1 MKPHG
6 MIDSLRNEK
15 RIIVD
20 QLILIQRK
28 NEIDKLLFDF
38 IENIG
43 SIKQIFYIFI
53 YYSMST
59 KEKTTKKNIKKSEK
73 VDKKLILQ
81 KWDEITKWKLANANQ
96 KWFFSL
102 EQKEQDFIESMFI
115 IVVQMCPEL
124 TWENF
129 IDRLRKADRVKV
141 WEKAIIKK
149 LIWEL

>member
-1 MKPHG
+1 MKL
-6 MIDSLRNEK
+6 S
-15 RIIVD
+15 
-20 QLILIQRK
+20 
-28 NEIDKLLFDF
+28 FDF
-38 IENIG
+38 VNNIG

-81 KWDEITKWKLANANQ
+81 KWDEVTKWKLANANQ

-102 EQKEQDFIESMFI
+102 EQKEQNFIESMFI

-124 TWENF
+124 TWEDF

-141 WEKAIIKK
+141 WGKAIIKK
-149 LIWEL
+149 VIWEL

>member
-1 MKPHG
+1 MKL
-6 MIDSLRNEK
+6 S
-15 RIIVD
+15 
-20 QLILIQRK
+20 
-28 NEIDKLLFDF
+28 FDF
-38 IENIG
+38 VNNIG

-81 KWDEITKWKLANANQ
+81 KWDEVTKWKLANANQ

-124 TWENF
+124 TWEDF
-129 IDRLRKADRVKV
+129 IDRLRKADRVKA
-141 WEKAIIKK
+141 WWKAILKK
-149 LIWEL
+149 VIWEL

>member
-1 MKPHG
+1 MKL
-6 MIDSLRNEK
+6 S
-15 RIIVD
+15 
-20 QLILIQRK
+20 
-28 NEIDKLLFDF
+28 FDF
-38 IENIG
+38 VNNIG

-81 KWDEITKWKLANANQ
+81 KWDEVTKWKLANANQ

-124 TWENF
+124 TWEDF

-141 WEKAIIKK
+141 WGKAIIKK
-149 LIWEL
+149 VIWEL

>member
-1 MKPHG
+1 MKL
-6 MIDSLRNEK
+6 S
-15 RIIVD
+15 
-20 QLILIQRK
+20 
-28 NEIDKLLFDF
+28 FDF
-38 IENIG
+38 VNNIG

-81 KWDEITKWKLANANQ
+81 KWDEVTKWKLANANQ

-124 TWENF
+124 TWEDF
-129 IDRLRKADRVKV
+129 VDRLRKADRVKA
-141 WEKAIIKK
+141 WWKAIIKK
-149 LIWEL
+149 VIWGL

>member
-1 MKPHG
+1 MKL
-6 MIDSLRNEK
+6 S
-15 RIIVD
+15 
-20 QLILIQRK
+20 
-28 NEIDKLLFDF
+28 FDF
-38 IENIG
+38 VNNIG
-43 SIKQIFYIFI
+43 SIKQMFYIFI

-81 KWDEITKWKLANANQ
+81 KWDEVTKWKLANANQ

-129 IDRLRKADRVKV
+129 IDRLRKADRVKA
-141 WEKAIIKK
+141 WWKAILKK
-149 LIWEL
+149 VIWEL

>member
-1 MKPHG
+1 
-6 MIDSLRNEK
+6 
-15 RIIVD
+15 
-20 QLILIQRK
+20 
-28 NEIDKLLFDF
+28 
-38 IENIG
+38 
-43 SIKQIFYIFI
+43 
-53 YYSMST
+53 MST

>member
-1 MKPHG
+1 MKL
-6 MIDSLRNEK
+6 S
-15 RIIVD
+15 
-20 QLILIQRK
+20 
-28 NEIDKLLFDF
+28 FDF
-38 IENIG
+38 VNNIG

-102 EQKEQDFIESMFI
+102 EQKEQNFIESMFI

-124 TWENF
+124 TWEDF
-129 IDRLRKADRVKV
+129 IDRLRKADRVKA
-141 WEKAIIKK
+141 WWKAILKK
-149 LIWEL
+149 VIWEL